1 MEPTFLPLQ
10 LEFLPPFP
18 LWIREKFE
26 IRQNSSVI
34 SCLENDITLP
44 SGDIVPLN
52 TCSGWNQD
60 YEMNVLVEGQAEFSF
75 LTQLCANRAS
85 KEYL

>member
-10 LEFLPPFP
+10 LEFLPPFL
-18 LWIREKFE
+18 LWIREKLE

-44 SGDIVPLN
+44 SGGIVPLN

-75 LTQLCANRAS
+75 LTQLCVNRAS